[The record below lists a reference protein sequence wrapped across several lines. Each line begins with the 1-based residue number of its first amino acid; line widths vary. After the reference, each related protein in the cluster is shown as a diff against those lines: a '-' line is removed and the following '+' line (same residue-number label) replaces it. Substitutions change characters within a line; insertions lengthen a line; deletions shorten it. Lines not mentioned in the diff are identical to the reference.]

1 MLCEVCGR
9 KEAEKQLNKIINGNL
24 KTLYVC
30 KECFYRGGEMLSSKD
45 RVCPRCG
52 RSLAQINATL
62 IVGCP
67 DCYNAFKEELQTII
81 RQVQQ
86 L

>member
-9 KEAEKQLNKIINGNL
+9 NEAEKKLNKNVNGNL

-30 KECFYRGGEMLSSKD
+30 KECFNRGGQPMAVEERK
-45 RVCPRCG
+45 CKYCG
-52 RSLAQINATL
+52 RTLTAIQSTL

-67 DCYNAFKEELQTII
+67 QCYETFKDELEIII